1 MKLLQE
7 HPNPSEDD
15 LGIFANK
22 IKEVESLGLACEY
35 RNATTGRGGIRSV
48 VEITKKEET
57 DKPPWI
63 HHLCGKNHK
72 KGACAIV
79 CTGCGM
85 KGSHKPPGCWKL
97 HPELKPKY
105 MESREER
112 DRVRLDTERGLEAE
126 KKEGKEARGE
136 GKKPLYKKSGQKSN
150 IGR

>member
-1 MKLLQE
+1 MRAKIKQDLLKLLQE

-105 MESREER
+105 IEDREER
-112 DRVRLDTERGLEAE
+112 DR
-126 KKEGKEARGE
+126 ARHRE
-136 GKKPLYKKSGQKSN
+136 
-150 IGR
+150 

>member
-1 MKLLQE
+1 MRAKIKQDLLKLLQE

-72 KGACAIV
+72 KGACDFV
-79 CTGCGM
+79 CTGCG
-85 KGSHKPPGCWKL
+85 KFGSHKPEKCWKL
-97 HPELKPKY
+97 HPELKP
-105 MESREER
+105 
-112 DRVRLDTERGLEAE
+112 
-126 KKEGKEARGE
+126 
-136 GKKPLYKKSGQKSN
+136 
-150 IGR
+150 